1 MWADFPFYAET
12 CLKILTKTGEI
23 VPFALNRA
31 QRHVHKVAQQ
41 QAAKRGFVRLLLPK
55 SRQLGMST
63 YIEAR
68 YYWRTTMTKGTWAY
82 VLTHLDE
89 ATKNLFSMTERF
101 HKFCP
106 TPYRPKA
113 DTANANEMSFGALE
127 SGFKVSTAG
136 SKSAGRGGTI
146 KLLHGCLSPK
156 TWVISETGA
165 LRNMGDMAVGDLVF
179 THTGKL
185 APISFISKQQKSVL
199 EVRLKGN
206 GLPVVATAEHQFLTR
221 DGWKNLSDISVGECI
236 GQPIA
241 QIVDQQLVLP
251 FKRPVAPRVQGG
263 GCVEHC
269 PDTVRPDYALGRI
282 MGLYL
287 AEGCVSVQYVD
298 KRTPCSVTFAVHRRE
313 ASRTEQWLD
322 ALPPG
327 LFTSRGTADRK
338 GCLTTTVTVYGRSFA
353 SFINDH
359 LGRTDHKRLPA
370 WWRDA
375 GKDFVRGMAHG
386 YLSGDAHCS
395 TRKND
400 RRITA
405 PSIRSAISVGMRDAL
420 AALGYGYA
428 CLDYTPSGIRHGRN
442 EKAQWILRLCGE
454 GVDKLS
460 AELGWKMPPRQRKA
474 STSMKVEHGY
484 AWVPVLSKTD
494 AGIQPVMD
502 FEIDHPDHSYCI
514 VQGATHNSEVAY
526 WPHALEHA
534 AGVMQAVPKGRDQI
548 GTEIFLESTS
558 AGPGNYFHTMC
569 KEAISGINEYELVFL
584 PWFWEDGYVL
594 PVGPKFRLDDDEM
607 EVQRT
612 FNLSLEQMA
621 WRRSKIVDLK
631 SVDRFYQE
639 YPSTVTEAFQGVGG
653 SSYIP
658 MPLVDR
664 ARKCTDAD
672 PYGPVVF
679 GLDVARGGGTGC
691 DDSALCIREG
701 RYIHAIERKHGW
713 DTMEIANWVVA
724 KSKIWRPRR
733 IFVDVIGLGAG
744 VVDRLHELGMPVT
757 GVAGSEKAIDE
768 AHYFN
773 RRVEMYGE
781 FRDWLK
787 SSPVRIPD
795 DDRLASDIVSVK
807 LKRYDARGRE
817 QLMLKEDIKKD
828 TGFSPDGADAC
839 ALTFAAPVP
848 MYAQESFEPGRQGMV
863 AGESFEP
870 EEA

>member
-146 KLLHGCLSPK
+146 KLLHG
-156 TWVISETGA
+156 
-165 LRNMGDMAVGDLVF
+165 
-179 THTGKL
+179 
-185 APISFISKQQKSVL
+185 
-199 EVRLKGN
+199 
-206 GLPVVATAEHQFLTR
+206 
-221 DGWKNLSDISVGECI
+221 
-236 GQPIA
+236 
-241 QIVDQQLVLP
+241 
-251 FKRPVAPRVQGG
+251 
-263 GCVEHC
+263 
-269 PDTVRPDYALGRI
+269 
-282 MGLYL
+282 
-287 AEGCVSVQYVD
+287 
-298 KRTPCSVTFAVHRRE
+298 
-313 ASRTEQWLD
+313 
-322 ALPPG
+322 
-327 LFTSRGTADRK
+327 
-338 GCLTTTVTVYGRSFA
+338 
-353 SFINDH
+353 
-359 LGRTDHKRLPA
+359 
-370 WWRDA
+370 
-375 GKDFVRGMAHG
+375 
-386 YLSGDAHCS
+386 
-395 TRKND
+395 
-400 RRITA
+400 
-405 PSIRSAISVGMRDAL
+405 
-420 AALGYGYA
+420 
-428 CLDYTPSGIRHGRN
+428 
-442 EKAQWILRLCGE
+442 
-454 GVDKLS
+454 
-460 AELGWKMPPRQRKA
+460 
-474 STSMKVEHGY
+474 
-484 AWVPVLSKTD
+484 
-494 AGIQPVMD
+494 
-502 FEIDHPDHSYCI
+502 
-514 VQGATHNSEVAY
+514 SEVAY